1 LKLSAAVLVLLVAAG
16 TPRLAAA
23 AGFALFEQSGRGL
36 GSAFAGE
43 AAAAED
49 ASTIYFNPAG
59 MTLLEGTQFAG
70 SGFAIIPSVHF
81 TNEHSSLNPAVG
93 GGVLHGTDGGDA
105 GDLGLVPTFF
115 LSQALGSRFRVGL
128 GVSSPFGLSTS
139 YAAGWVGRYHALS
152 SRLETVNVN
161 PSVAVRLTHWLSV
174 GGGADIEY
182 AKARL
187 TNALDLGSICQIFG
201 AQAGLPAA
209 VCPALGLR
217 PQAVNGLFKV
227 SGDDWNAGYNAGL
240 LLSPRSGTRFGLAYR
255 SRIHHDLGGQATF
268 TIPKSAAILQKVSG
282 ALVDTGGHA
291 AVNLPERV
299 SLSAFQRLSP
309 RWALLADITWTHW
322 DRFDELVFRFD
333 NPKQPT
339 IVQPEGWQ
347 DSFRYSMGV
356 RWRPLRQLS
365 FRAGWAYDESAV
377 PSATLRTPRIP
388 DSDRVWLA
396 AGVGWRPARR
406 VRFDLGYAHLFVADA
421 SIENRD
427 PVTGHVLRGDYSGDA
442 NIVGVQATLGLGS

>member
-1 LKLSAAVLVLLVAAG
+1 MKRAAAVLALLVAAAA
-16 TPRLAAA
+16 PRLAAA
-23 AGFALFEQSGRGL
+23 AGFAIFEQSGRGL

-59 MTLLEGTQFAG
+59 MTLLDGTQLAA
-70 SGFAIIPSVHF
+70 SGFAIVPSAHF
-81 TNEHSSLNPAVG
+81 TNERSTLNPAVG
-93 GGVLHGTDGGDA
+93 GGVLRGSDGGDA

-139 YAAGWVGRYHALS
+139 YDAGWVGRYHALS

-201 AQAGLPAA
+201 AQRGLPAA

-217 PQAVNGLFKV
+217 PQAVNGLVKV

-240 LLSPRSGTRFGLAYR
+240 LLSPWSGTRLGLAYR

-268 TIPKSAAILQKVSG
+268 TIPKSAAVLQKASG
-282 ALVDTGGHA
+282 ALVNTGGHA
-291 AVNLPERV
+291 AVDLPERV

-339 IVQPEGWQ
+339 VIQPEGWQ

-356 RWRPLRQLS
+356 RWRLLRQLS
-365 FRAGWAYDESAV
+365 LRAGWAYDESAV

-388 DSDRVWLA
+388 DSDRIWLA
-396 AGVGWRPARR
+396 VGAGWQPMRR

-427 PVTGHVLRGDYSGDA
+427 PVTGHGLRGDYTGDA
-442 NIVGVQATLGLGS
+442 NIVGVHATLGLGS